1 MEWKHFDQN
10 ADEGY
15 TIVTKEFPQEWN
27 RSKEAYYPINDTKN
41 SDIFKNTLEKLEIVI
56 MLSLVED

>member
-27 RSKEAYYPINDTKN
+27 RSKEAYYPINDTK
-41 SDIFKNTLEKLEIVI
+41 IRIYLKIL
-56 MLSLVED
+56 